1 MRAATFVPCP
11 PIISVTRKSAM
22 TEPSKSNPLGT
33 RYDPSGIE
41 APLYARWLS
50 RDAFHVSAS
59 DANDPFVMVIPPPNV
74 TAPLHMGHGL
84 NNTIQDVLIRF
95 QRMRGRDAVWIP
107 GTDHAG
113 IATQN
118 VVEQYLAGQG
128 ISRQDLGREAFVARM
143 WEWVDEY
150 GTRIIDQL
158 KTIGCSCDWD
168 RVRFTLDEGLST
180 AVREAFVRLHEKG
193 LIYRGNYIINW
204 CPRCLTALSNEEA
217 EHQEVEGKLY
227 LLRYPLADAKD
238 EWIVVATTRP
248 ETMLGDTAVAVHP
261 GDERHG
267 HLVGR
272 EVMLPLTGR
281 RIPII
286 ADTYVDP
293 EFGSGFVK
301 ITPAHD
307 PNDFEVG
314 VRHDLP
320 RIDVMND
327 DASISENAPEAYRGL
342 DRFEARQRVIAD
354 LESAGLLER
363 IEAHRHSVGHCY
375 RCNTMVEPRLSLQW
389 FVKMKP
395 LAEPAL
401 EAYRDGRLRF
411 HPERYGA
418 TYERWLTIV
427 RDWCISRQLWWGHRI
442 PVWYCDDCGEV
453 IVPRED
459 PDACP
464 ACGGDVHQDPDVLD
478 TWFSSWLWPFSTL
491 GWPEPTPDLA
501 ALYPTNALS
510 TAPEILFFWVARMV
524 MAGLEFM
531 GEVPFTDVL
540 MHGTV
545 RDTSG
550 RKMSKSL
557 GNGIDPLD
565 VVEQFG
571 ADAMRFTLVS
581 AAALGS
587 DMQLDHDDLEGS
599 FKVGRNFANKIW
611 NAVRFALGELT
622 EADLTRRPADTRLE
636 VADRWIL
643 TRFGAA
649 CGNITE
655 DMDRFRLHEA
665 AEETYQFVWGDF
677 CDWYLELAKPRLR
690 GDRGPESRDAA
701 ASTLAFVLD
710 GWLRLLHPI
719 MPFIT
724 EELFCHLPGGSTDD
738 TLLQGPWPSG
748 SDVEVWPEAEAA
760 IDELKELVGWV
771 RNMRAEYGID
781 PGRRISLVM
790 SSVSDDLQVALAEEE
805 AGALSL
811 GRLSSL
817 SVVDAIPSGVPGAHA
832 VLRSGVELFLPLEGV
847 VDIEQERVRITAEL
861 DRLKGLLEAT
871 TRKLANPGFLE
882 RAPAEVVEREREK
895 AHSFGQRRE
904 RLKEKLDAFLMPDQ

>member
-1 MRAATFVPCP
+1 
-11 PIISVTRKSAM
+11 
-22 TEPSKSNPLGT
+22 
-33 RYDPSGIE
+33 
-41 APLYARWLS
+41 
-50 RDAFHVSAS
+50 
-59 DANDPFVMVIPPPNV
+59 
-74 TAPLHMGHGL
+74 
-84 NNTIQDVLIRF
+84 
-95 QRMRGRDAVWIP
+95 
-107 GTDHAG
+107 
-113 IATQN
+113 
-118 VVEQYLAGQG
+118 
-128 ISRQDLGREAFVARM
+128 
-143 WEWVDEY
+143 
-150 GTRIIDQL
+150 
-158 KTIGCSCDWD
+158 
-168 RVRFTLDEGLST
+168 
-180 AVREAFVRLHEKG
+180 
-193 LIYRGNYIINW
+193 
-204 CPRCLTALSNEEA
+204 
-217 EHQEVEGKLY
+217 
-227 LLRYPLADAKD
+227 
-238 EWIVVATTRP
+238 
-248 ETMLGDTAVAVHP
+248 
-261 GDERHG
+261 
-267 HLVGR
+267 
-272 EVMLPLTGR
+272 
-281 RIPII
+281 
-286 ADTYVDP
+286 
-293 EFGSGFVK
+293 
-301 ITPAHD
+301 
-307 PNDFEVG
+307 
-314 VRHDLP
+314 
-320 RIDVMND
+320 
-327 DASISENAPEAYRGL
+327 
-342 DRFEARQRVIAD
+342 
-354 LESAGLLER
+354 
-363 IEAHRHSVGHCY
+363 
-375 RCNTMVEPRLSLQW
+375 
-389 FVKMKP
+389 
-395 LAEPAL
+395 
-401 EAYRDGRLRF
+401 
-411 HPERYGA
+411 
-418 TYERWLTIV
+418 WLTIV

-453 IVPRED
+453 IVRRED

-464 ACGGDVHQDPDVLD
+464 ACGGEVRQDPDVLD

-491 GWPEPTPDLA
+491 GWPEKTPDLA
-501 ALYPTNALS
+501 ALYPTNTLS

-545 RDTSG
+545 RDASG

-581 AAALGS
+581 AAALGT

-611 NAVRFALGELT
+611 NAVRFALSELT
-622 EADLTRRPADTRLE
+622 EVDLTRRPADTRLE

-649 CGNITE
+649 SRNITE
-655 DMDRFRLHEA
+655 DLDRFRLHEA

-690 GDRGPESRDAA
+690 GDRGSESRDAA
-701 ASTLAFVLD
+701 ASTLALVLD

-724 EELFCHLPGGSTDD
+724 EELFCHLPGHSTED

-748 SDVEVWPEAEAA
+748 SDVEAWPEAEAA
-760 IDELKELVGWV
+760 MDELKELVGSV

-781 PGRRISLVM
+781 PGRKISLVV

-811 GRLSSL
+811 ARLSSL

-847 VDIEQERVRITAEL
+847 VDIEQERERITTEL

-882 RAPAEVVEREREK
+882 RAPAKVVEREREK
-895 AHSFGQRRE
+895 AHSVGQRRE

>member
-1 MRAATFVPCP
+1 MN
-11 PIISVTRKSAM
+11 
-22 TEPSKSNPLGT
+22 EPSKSNPLET

-41 APLYARWLS
+41 APIYARWLS
-50 RDAFHVSAS
+50 RGAFHVSAS
-59 DANDPFVMVIPPPNV
+59 DVTDPYVMVIPPPNV
-74 TAPLHMGHGL
+74 TAALHMGHGL
-84 NNTIQDVLIRF
+84 NNTIQDVLIRY

-118 VVEQYLAGQG
+118 VVEQHLAKQG
-128 ISRQDLGREAFVARM
+128 VSRQDLGREAFIERT

-150 GTRIIDQL
+150 GLQIIDQL

-168 RVRFTLDEGLST
+168 RTRFTLDDGLSQ
-180 AVREAFVRLHEKG
+180 AVREVFVRLYDKG

-217 EHQEVEGKLY
+217 VHHEVDGKLY
-227 LLRYPLADAKD
+227 HLRYPLADAED
-238 EWIVVATTRP
+238 ESVVVATTRP

-261 GDERHG
+261 DDERHL
-267 HLVGR
+267 HLIGCDV
-272 EVMLPLTGR
+272 ELPLTGR

-286 ADTYVDP
+286 ADAYVDP

-307 PNDFEVG
+307 PNDFEVAA
-314 VRHDLP
+314 RHDLP
-320 RIDVMND
+320 RVDVMND
-327 DASISENAPEAYRGL
+327 DASMGEKAPKAYRGL
-342 DRFEARQRVIAD
+342 DRFEARRRVIAD
-354 LESAGLLER
+354 LESAGLVDK
-363 IEAHRHSVGHCY
+363 IEPHRHSVGHCY
-375 RCNTMVEPRLSLQW
+375 RCDTMLEPRLSLQW

-442 PVWYCDDCGEV
+442 PVWYCDDCDELTV
-453 IVPRED
+453 RRED
-459 PDACP
+459 PDACHS
-464 ACGGDVHQDPDVLD
+464 CGGNVRQDPDVLD
-478 TWFSSWLWPFSTL
+478 TWFSAWLWPFSTL
-491 GWPEPTPDLA
+491 GWPDQTPDLA
-501 ALYPTNALS
+501 ALYPTHTLS

-531 GEVPFTDVL
+531 GDIPFTNVL

-545 RDTSG
+545 RDASG

-581 AAALGS
+581 AAALGT
-587 DMQLDHDDLEGS
+587 DMQLDHADLESS

-611 NAVRFALGELT
+611 NAGRFALGELT
-622 EADLTRRPADTRLE
+622 VEDLTRAPTDTRLE
-636 VADRWIL
+636 LADQWIL
-643 TRFGAA
+643 SRFGAA
-649 CGNITE
+649 ARKITQSL
-655 DMDRFRLHEA
+655 DRFRLHEA

-677 CDWYLELAKPRLR
+677 CDWYLELVKPRLR
-690 GDRGPESRDAA
+690 GARGQASRDAA
-701 ASTLAFVLD
+701 ASTLAFILD
-710 GWLRLLHPI
+710 GWLRLLHPV

-724 EELFCHLPGGSTDD
+724 EELYCHLPGRNSDD
-738 TLLQGPWPSG
+738 SLLTGPWPVG
-748 SDVEVWPEAEAA
+748 SDIEIRSGAEAVMS
-760 IDELKELVGWV
+760 ELQEVVGTV
-771 RNMRAEYGID
+771 RNLRAEYGID
-781 PGRRISLVM
+781 PGRNIDLVVSSLSNELRAV
-790 SSVSDDLQVALAEEE
+790 LAEEE
-805 AGALSL
+805 SGVLLLA
-811 GRLSSL
+811 RLSNL
-817 SVVDAIPSGVPGAHA
+817 SVEDVIPSGVPGAHA

-847 VDIEQERVRITAEL
+847 VDIERERERITMEL
-861 DRLKGLLEAT
+861 ARLEGLLEAT
-871 TRKLANPGFLE
+871 EKKLANREFTE
-882 RAPAEVVEREREK
+882 RAPAEVVDREREK
-895 AHSFGQRRE
+895 AVSFTQRRE
-904 RLKEKLDAFLMPDQ
+904 RLIQKRDAFLMPEG

>member
-1 MRAATFVPCP
+1 MYRSPHV
-11 PIISVTRKSAM
+11 SVIRKSAM
-22 TEPSKSNPLGT
+22 TDPSESNPLGT

-41 APLYARWLS
+41 APLYDRWMS
-50 RDAFHVSAS
+50 RGAFHVPAS
-59 DANDPFVMVIPPPNV
+59 DVSNPYVMVIPPPNV
-74 TAPLHMGHGL
+74 TAALHMGHGL
-84 NNTIQDVLIRF
+84 NNTIQDVLIRY

-118 VVEQYLAGQG
+118 VVEQHLAKQG
-128 ISRQDLGREAFVARM
+128 LRRQDLGREAFIEQM

-168 RVRFTLDEGLST
+168 RTRFTLDEGLSQ
-180 AVREAFVRLHEKG
+180 AVREVFVRLHEKG

-217 EHQEVEGKLY
+217 EHQEVDGQLY
-227 LLRYPLADAKD
+227 HLRYPLADAAD
-238 EWIVVATTRP
+238 EWVVVATTRP

-261 GDERHG
+261 ADERNAS
-267 HLVGR
+267 LVGR
-272 EVMLPLTGR
+272 ELMLPLTGR

-286 ADTYVDP
+286 ADSYVDP

-307 PNDFEVG
+307 PNDFDIG
-314 VRHDLP
+314 ARHDLP

-327 DASISENAPEAYRGL
+327 DASIGASAPEAYRGL
-342 DRFEARQRVIAD
+342 DRFEARRRVMAD
-354 LESAGLLER
+354 LESQGLVEGV
-363 IEAHRHSVGHCY
+363 ETHRHSVGHCY
-375 RCNTMVEPRLSLQW
+375 RCDTMVEPRLSLQW

-411 HPERYGA
+411 HPERHGA
-418 TYERWLTIV
+418 TYERWLTNV

-442 PVWYCDDCGEV
+442 PVWYCDDCEEV
-453 IVPRED
+453 IVCRED

-464 ACGGDVHQDPDVLD
+464 ACGGKLRQDPDVLD

-491 GWPEPTPDLA
+491 GWPEETPDLA
-501 ALYPTNALS
+501 ALYPTQALS

-531 GEVPFTDVL
+531 GDIPFTDVL

-545 RDTSG
+545 RDALG

-557 GNGIDPLD
+557 GNGIDPID
-565 VVEQFG
+565 VVDQFG
-571 ADAMRFTLVS
+571 ADAMRYTLLS
-581 AAALGS
+581 AAAIGT
-587 DMQLDHDDLEGS
+587 DMQLDHSDLEGS

-611 NAVRFALGELT
+611 NAVRFALSGLT
-622 EADLTRRPADTRLE
+622 ENDLDQHPADMRLE

-643 TRFGAA
+643 TRFGIVARK
-649 CGNITE
+649 ITE
-655 DMDRFRLHEA
+655 DFEKFRLHEV

-690 GDRGPESRDAA
+690 GDRGPDSRDAA

-724 EELFCHLPGGSTDD
+724 EELFCHLPGHSSDD
-738 TLLQGPWPSG
+738 SLLSGPWPSG
-748 SDVEVWPEAEAA
+748 LGMEGWSDAVAA
-760 IDELKELVGWV
+760 MDELKELVGSV
-771 RNMRAEYGID
+771 RNLRAEYGID
-781 PGRRISLVM
+781 PGRKINLVV
-790 SSVSDDLQVALAEEE
+790 SSVSLELQAALCEEE
-805 AGALSL
+805 AGAMALA
-811 GRLSSL
+811 RLSSL
-817 SVVDAIPSGVPGAHA
+817 SVENAIPQGIAGAHA
-832 VLRSGVELFLPLEGV
+832 VLRSGVEVFLPLEGL
-847 VDIEQERVRITAEL
+847 VDIERERARITVEL
-861 DRLKGLLEAT
+861 DRLEGMLAAAT
-871 TRKLANPGFLE
+871 KKLANPEFSKK
-882 RAPAEVVEREREK
+882 APAEVVEREREK

-904 RLKEKLDAFLMPDQ
+904 RLLEKRDAFLMPGE